1 MIKLDIAET
10 RKEIGSITPIL
21 ESVIEHLH
29 DVLIE
34 GDLNGDEFHDICKQ
48 ATDAVVMKARITSL
62 GETK

>member
-1 MIKLDIAET
+1 MNKLDIAET
-10 RKEIGSITPIL
+10 RKEIGNIVPIL
-21 ESVIEHLH
+21 TSAIDHLH

-48 ATDAVVMKARITSL
+48 ATDAVIMKARITSL